1 MPTVDDVKAKVQR
14 ILQANLN
21 RVEID
26 RDGDFMVRHESAV
39 VFVRVLE
46 GFGED
51 GVIVRVNCPLV
62 VDVPVTPELTLWVAT
77 EGQDYIIGSTQL
89 VIREDGT
96 GWLFFAQNII
106 ADDLDESE
114 LMGTIF
120 GVTFTSNDLDN
131 ELRDRFGGQLFGRE

>member
-39 VFVRVLE
+39 VFVRVLK

-62 VDVPVTPELTLWVAT
+62 VDVPVTPDLAMWIAT

-131 ELRDRFGGQLFGRE
+131 NLRDRFGGQLFGSE